1 MYSKLFKISL
11 FSLLA
16 LTPIIGSENDI
27 MSCGE
32 KRRAQL
38 EMDRKEREN
47 PPKLTIPVNWYGQK
61 QHWNISLWEFDY
73 KGDVIS
79 SPSTNYRFSVNN
91 KLYRS
96 DDKFDFSP
104 LANGDVVSIGGKIL
118 LENCNGNKFDITNS
132 LTKEKVSSTNDYYS
146 ERLMNAPL
154 FFQGNFHQIR
164 AFIEKFSSFTDNEPL
179 WQIALIDGVNIWKK

>member
-11 FSLLA
+11 FFLLA
-16 LTPIIGSENDI
+16 LTPIIGSDINDI

-47 PPKLTIPVNWYGQK
+47 PPK
-61 QHWNISLWEFDY
+61 HCNISLWEFDY
-73 KGDVIS
+73 KDCEIS
-79 SPSTNYRFSVNN
+79 SPRTTYRFSVNN

-96 DDKFDFSP
+96 EGKFDFSP

-132 LTKEKVSSTNDYYS
+132 LTKEEVSSTNDYYS

-154 FFQGNFHQIR
+154 FFQGTFYQIR

-179 WQIALIDGVNIWKK
+179 WQIAVIDGINIWKK